1 MVFLVDRQYKGVVQ
15 ERQGTA
21 ARVNVTSPVGG
32 LNTRDAESGM
42 EATDAIL
49 MENWF
54 PGQGSVS
61 TRKGFSSYAT
71 G

>member
-49 MENWF
+49 MEIGF
-54 PGQGSVS
+54 QGRGLYQLEKV
-61 TRKGFSSYAT
+61 FLHMLQD
-71 G
+71 